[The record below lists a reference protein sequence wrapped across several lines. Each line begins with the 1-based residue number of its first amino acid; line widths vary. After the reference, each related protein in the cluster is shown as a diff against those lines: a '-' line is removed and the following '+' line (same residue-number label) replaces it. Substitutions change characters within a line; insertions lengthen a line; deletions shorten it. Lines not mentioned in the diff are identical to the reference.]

1 MNPQYQFEDN
11 QVPPS
16 PPEPRRYDTI
26 NGQLILQETYSPKK
40 TGNDIQQG
48 KPYLNFFQQMEPRMN
63 MIQPQKGHQQFLSQ
77 YTVHPSIKQTDLME
91 SNQLSLPSSD
101 LLTPS
106 KLIEKFEANTIDD
119 PSFISKTNAL
129 LSKYEE
135 KYDQRKYEV
144 NKFTSAL
151 ESYDQ
156 ELDPYSK
163 MEFNSKLLQIRQDV
177 IKLDDNLNSILSQ
190 LQQLQKDKQ
199 TLHEN
204 FADDDAPII
213 ESPIFGTDNV
223 KLEGTAI
230 LPSFPDGN
238 VSLND
243 FWTKIKIFIENG
255 NLTSKAAKS
264 VLAIKLNDKA
274 FTIFQQN
281 KTKSIKE
288 IILAL
293 HDVYGGIPSKSSY
306 GELIAT
312 YRRDPT
318 QNLRSEAS
326 KFQHFCEAIY
336 NKPDEKCF
344 MEIKMLEFL
353 KKSASQQALEHLHRE
368 ERLANRKFTYTECLQ
383 KLSDEEEIQKMRH
396 QSANYYAPQVS
407 TEGTNLEPQPTL
419 NYFYQEN
426 QNEDYETESDLE
438 EECDDDFHQPCTNS
452 EFYSNENQAYD
463 EYESDNSYHNDDEF
477 EDDDGN
483 GHINHRLFK
492 MAGMIADSDEPDSED
507 NDDETQQNNHQNIS
521 STSFYVDEYPS
532 GYEPNGDN
540 EPNYDNDSNSEN
552 DEHDEY
558 QNDCQYDD

>member
-16 PPEPRRYDTI
+16 LPEPRGYDTI

-48 KPYLNFFQQMEPRMN
+48 QPYLNFFQQMEPRMN

-106 KLIEKFEANTIDD
+106 KLIEKFECNTIDN
-119 PSFISKTNAL
+119 PTFISKTNAL

-135 KYDQRKYEV
+135 KYDQRKYEM
-144 NKFTSAL
+144 NKFKSAS

-190 LQQLQKDKQ
+190 LQQLQKDKH

-204 FADDDAPII
+204 FVDDDAPII

-326 KFQHFCEAIY
+326 KFRHFCEAIY

-368 ERLANRKFTYTECLQ
+368 ERLANRKFTYIECLQ
-383 KLSDEEEIQKMRH
+383 KLSDEEEIQKMHH
-396 QSANYYAPQVS
+396 QSNNYYAPQAS
-407 TEGTNLEPQPTL
+407 TSGTNLEPQPTL
-419 NYFYQEN
+419 NYFYQEHQN
-426 QNEDYETESDLE
+426 QDYETESDLE
-438 EECDDDFHQPCTNS
+438 DECEDDFQQPCTNS
-452 EFYSNENQAYD
+452 KFDSNENQAYEDD
-463 EYESDNSYHNDDEF
+463 EYESDNSYHDDDEF
-477 EDDDGN
+477 ENENDDAN
-483 GHINHRLFK
+483 GHDDHINTRLFK
-492 MAGMIADSDEPDSED
+492 MAGMIECSDESDD
-507 NDDETQQNNHQNIS
+507 NDDDIQQNEYQNLP
-521 STSFYVDEYPS
+521 STSFHVDEYPS
-532 GYEPNGDN
+532 RYSPDGDN
-540 EPNYDNDSNSEN
+540 DPEEYNDNQD
-552 DEHDEY
+552 DHEY
-558 QNDCQYDD
+558 YM